1 MGGFPVYQNNNFRQP
16 YPNQMM
22 PNYQ

>member
-22 PNYQ
+22 PNY